1 MAKRVQELP
10 LVSALA
16 GHFDKAKWADAFST
30 ALGKKATQRKS
41 QAEIQRAICCAFQ
54 LFKQFFA
61 ACGDK
66 ADGDNFQKSIQK
78 AAKALETAGTLMV
91 NSETWS
97 AKMSRALRNLPKDAE
112 SRDAFQEALED
123 VGGRF
128 DADDAE
134 VKALF
139 EPDGPARKKAAP
151 AKAQDSGESEEEG
164 EISADTEAVVAAL
177 GELGEKLDTL
187 GEKLDAVKEAIE
199 NKDD

>member
-10 LVSALA
+10 LVSSLA
-16 GHFDKAKWADAFST
+16 GHFDKAKWADAFSA

-128 DADDAE
+128 DADDEE

-139 EPDGPARKKAAP
+139 ESEQPAPKAQKREKVPA
-151 AKAQDSGESEEEG
+151 AKAVAQEL
-164 EISADTEAVVAAL
+164 SADTEAIVAAIE
-177 GELGEKLDTL
+177 ELGEKLDML
-187 GEKLDAVKEAIE
+187 GEKLDSVVEAIE
-199 NKDD
+199 AQDS